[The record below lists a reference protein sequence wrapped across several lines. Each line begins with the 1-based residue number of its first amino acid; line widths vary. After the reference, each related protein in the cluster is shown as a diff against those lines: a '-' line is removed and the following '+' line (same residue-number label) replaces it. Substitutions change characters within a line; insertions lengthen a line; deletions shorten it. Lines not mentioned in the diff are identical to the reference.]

1 MRFSATRIAAVA
13 FLFFFFVAGCAA
25 GGDPVCPDGMDSF
38 TEINVYF
45 GQEKGSG
52 DTVDEEE
59 WQTFLEDTVTPHFPD
74 GLTVLDARGQW
85 LDAEEGRLYREAT
98 KVLNVLVP
106 AEGVDDSLAAVR
118 DISDVYKVQ
127 FDQQAVFYTSLPA
140 CAAVY

>member
-1 MRFSATRIAAVA
+1 MRFSAPRIAAAVA
-13 FLFFFFVAGCAA
+13 FLFFVAGCAA

-52 DTVDEEE
+52 DTVDEEQ

-74 GLTVLDARGQW
+74 GLTVYDARGQW
-85 LDAEEGRLYREAT
+85 FDTAEERLYREST

-106 AEGVDDSLAAVR
+106 ADVVEDSVAAVH
-118 DISDVYKVQ
+118 DISDIYKVQ

>member
-1 MRFSATRIAAVA
+1 MRFSATRIAAAVA
-13 FLFFFFVAGCAA
+13 FLLFVAGCAA

-74 GLTVLDARGQW
+74 GLTVYDARGQW
-85 LDAEEGRLYREAT
+85 FDTAEERLYREST

-106 AEGVDDSLAAVR
+106 ADVVEDSVAAVH
-118 DISDVYKVQ
+118 DISDIYKVQ

>member
-1 MRFSATRIAAVA
+1 MQISATCIAAAVA
-13 FLFFFFVAGCAA
+13 FLLFVAGCAA
-25 GGDPVCPDGMDSF
+25 GGDPVCPEGMDPF

-52 DTVDEEE
+52 DTVNDDE
-59 WQTFLEDTVTPHFPD
+59 WRTFLADTVTPRFPD

-85 LDAEEGRLYREAT
+85 FDTAEGRLYREST
-98 KVLNVLVP
+98 RVLNVLVP
-106 AEGVDDSLAAVR
+106 ADGVEHSVAAVR
-118 DISDVYKVQ
+118 DISDIYKAQ